1 LSIFLFF
8 LSFHPYFLFLFTLMV
23 LVARHVIELRIGINC
38 TPMVNRI
45 GIGMACIAIGLLCLR
60 YAFLAIIIALQTTAT
75 WLNYFYDTI
84 SMNNIEMCFLS
95 FITMIVS
102 PFISVVIGKIMV
114 PLLFMN
120 DYLMVDFL
128 GASLCVSHSFHHNQS
143 HTFVATYRRFTP
155 FISQRNGSFQPDDNP
170 YNPPSAIEII
180 SLYATSLP
188 TQAVFNVR

>member
-1 LSIFLFF
+1 
-8 LSFHPYFLFLFTLMV
+8 MV

-45 GIGMACIAIGLLCLR
+45 GIGMACIAIGLLYLR
-60 YAFLAIIIALQTTAT
+60 YAFLAIIIALQMTAT

-114 PLLFMN
+114 PLLLFMN

-128 GASLCVSHSFHHNQS
+128 GGSLCVNQC
-143 HTFVATYRRFTP
+143 
-155 FISQRNGSFQPDDNP
+155 
-170 YNPPSAIEII
+170 
-180 SLYATSLP
+180 
-188 TQAVFNVR
+188 